1 MLATANAADL
11 DSPRSTTGAP
21 EFGAPR
27 SPSPATS
34 AQNGAPEQHHLEPD
48 TRPPIGASAP
58 SDAQSATY
66 RSTDLAPHGSVPPT
80 QQASVAR
87 SRQSGRVSSDGD
99 GTDSG
104 ASAAEVECEAAMSA
118 YGPDAELVAA
128 FASGGRYRVIC
139 WIDTPIAKSPPPGP
153 GRKTRRSFDRAVVG
167 IRADDGAV
175 ELIKAGYRDLLPVE
189 AP

>member
-1 MLATANAADL
+1 
-11 DSPRSTTGAP
+11 
-21 EFGAPR
+21 
-27 SPSPATS
+27 
-34 AQNGAPEQHHLEPD
+34 
-48 TRPPIGASAP
+48 
-58 SDAQSATY
+58 
-66 RSTDLAPHGSVPPT
+66 
-80 QQASVAR
+80 
-87 SRQSGRVSSDGD
+87 VSSDGD

-128 FASGGRYRVIC
+128 FASSGRYRVVC

-153 GRKTRRSFDRAVVG
+153 DRETRRSFDRAVVG